1 MEEEKKEESIDVEY
15 FPSDKQSAVVSRM
28 YKRFDK
34 MRNERD
40 QERKEFDNRTLTEY
54 VNDNVDA
61 YNGIIPKEI
70 KDTKEPWQSLIFDQK
85 TRGKVKAIVAMIT
98 SGRPFINL
106 IGETMT
112 DHQSSEDI
120 RLVFEDSHRREEGQ
134 YKLYLQVLDCA
145 IKGTV
150 IVEEGYREIK
160 KEQSTIIGFNHETG
174 LAKIKK
180 ETVIE
185 GGAGHCY
192 TDIVP
197 ILNFYPNENCAELK
211 HDCIVVDA
219 IAQEDF
225 DKRYGKFEYAKY
237 VKTGIAYGDFANSD
251 YKSTQKEDSEL
262 IEVLKYYNEDVD
274 EFIIVCNGV
283 WLNPQD
289 KDEVCPLPFNHKRL
303 PFAKTVFEPADI
315 DLFYGKGMPDI
326 MAGEQETINALLRMT
341 VDQEVLSIHKPILLG
356 QGAEL
361 DSYQLFPGKTFR
373 TTGDIEQIR
382 EMDISGTQNSTF
394 QVLEWLDKKS
404 DVNTSVSSNTMGVAG
419 GRKTK
424 GEAVLL
430 DENAKRMSGNF
441 QTFIYHLIYQR
452 ATLRVP
458 NICQFYKDP
467 VSYEILKDKYGKNMT
482 TLKGKEINKPK
493 YREIAVDKIGKEPF
507 WVKLSPEK
515 CGARLI
521 VRLEADV
528 EPSMTRQE
536 QLDVAS
542 ALLEESK
549 VNSLIDVDAATINF
563 ILKTGSNPEQ
573 FYIKPSPDDMKAS
586 KDGKV
591 GEVEAKQP
599 NAGIPA

>member
-1 MEEEKKEESIDVEY
+1 MDEEKKEKSIEVEY
-15 FPSDKQSAVVSRM
+15 FPTDAQSEVVSRM
-28 YKRFDK
+28 YQRFND
-34 MRNERD
+34 MRDARD
-40 QERKEFDNRTLTEY
+40 DNRREFDGRTLTEY
-54 VNDNVDA
+54 VNDNVDS
-61 YNGIIPKEI
+61 YNGIVPDEI
-70 KDTKEPWQSLIFDQK
+70 KETKEAWQSLIFDQK

-106 IGETMT
+106 IGETET
-112 DHQSSEDI
+112 DHQNAEDI

-134 YKLYLQVLDCA
+134 YKLYLQTLDCA

-150 IVEEGYREIK
+150 IVEEGYREVK
-160 KEQSTIIGFNHETG
+160 KEVKTIIGFNHETG

-180 ETVIE
+180 ETIIE

-192 TDIVP
+192 TGIVP
-197 ILNFYPNENCAELK
+197 ILNFYPNENCPELK
-211 HDCIVVDA
+211 HDCIVVEA
-219 IAQEDF
+219 ITQEVF

-237 VKTGIAYGDFANSD
+237 VKTGIAYGDFADSD
-251 YKSTQKEDSEL
+251 YKSTMEDDSEL
-262 IEVLKYYNEDVD
+262 IEVFKYYNEDID

-289 KDEVCPLPFNHKRL
+289 KDEVCPLPFNHKQL
-303 PFAKTVFEPADI
+303 PFAKTVFEPADT

-341 VDQEVLSIHKPILLG
+341 VDQEVLSIHKPIMLG
-356 QGAEL
+356 QGSEL

-373 TTGDIEQIR
+373 STGDLDQVR

-419 GRKTK
+419 GRKTAK
-424 GEAVLL
+424 EAVLL

-441 QTFIYHLIYQR
+441 QTFIYHLLYQR
-452 ATLRVP
+452 AEMRVR
-458 NICQFYKDP
+458 NICQFYKDHI
-467 VSYEILKDKYGKNMT
+467 SYDILKDKYGKKKPG
-482 TLKGKEINKPK
+482 KGQPK
-493 YREIAVDKIGKEPF
+493 YREVAIDRIGNEPF
-507 WVKLSPEK
+507 WVKLSPEM
-515 CGARLI
+515 CGAKLI

-542 ALLEESK
+542 ALLEEAK
-549 VNSLIDVDAATINF
+549 VNPLIDADAATINF
-563 ILKTGSNPEQ
+563 ILKTGSNPEK
-573 FYIKPSPDDMKAS
+573 FYMKPTREDMEAS

-591 GEVEAKQP
+591 GETPIKPP
-599 NAGIPA
+599 NVQQ